1 MAVLHLK
8 FKNIKTEST
17 KAHDLGDELGSQNKS
32 PGAEKGE
39 NQLAATVL
47 SRWGRVKTEE
57 TIGSKPHLALN
68 LFLRRLINKSYI

>member
-1 MAVLHLK
+1 MLHLK

-47 SRWGRVKTEE
+47 S
-57 TIGSKPHLALN
+57 
-68 LFLRRLINKSYI
+68 